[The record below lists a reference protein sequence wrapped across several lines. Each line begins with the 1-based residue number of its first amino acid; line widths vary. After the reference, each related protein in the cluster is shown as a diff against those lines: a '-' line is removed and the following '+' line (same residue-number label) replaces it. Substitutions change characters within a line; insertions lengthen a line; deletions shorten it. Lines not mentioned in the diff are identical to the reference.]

1 MLLDN
6 KYTIVPS
13 IKFSLTYDNGV
24 RKVITVKTQ
33 DTIDCSYKKNGE
45 KFSIRGVVAKIGCN
59 FNSSLGT
66 VGTTAYLQIDGSS
79 EYCGQVE
86 YIQPNQVLDLT
97 IIKTTDTIENVV
109 CSVDNDDQKITLVR
123 ENEVGAFQ
131 YSIDGINWKSPTA
144 SQGMSA
150 YECAVALGFE
160 GTEKEWLESLKGEP
174 GAPGEAGALE
184 IYKVFSSIAEAE
196 NNSALIPV
204 GKLVAVQSEPSS
216 ILLVRNGTSV
226 PGCICG
232 CQPISYDSSVVAVGY
247 DFLGYLTLGPA
258 GEPGEPGEPGKDGK
272 SAYEYALEGGFV
284 GTEAEF
290 MQSLASQSVAVT
302 NFYMGE
308 STCSLMN
315 TVIGPID
322 LRIFGYTDEKT
333 FKSKAISKIDI
344 SCPTELDDQT
354 LIFESPVILRAVPTL
369 REAAR
374 PNLTIGNKKYV
385 ADVIMKKDGQIGVF
399 RRIEYIKSYNGE
411 TILGDW
417 LSSTGE
423 LDMGAEVQYT
433 SYGTFEPFMDGVQSQ
448 YRKLHSYDGQTD
460 IQTSEDG
467 YISISYPI
475 DVTNYIKEYVDQRSA
490 EFLQE
495 KAPEI
500 IRPIVNDVI
509 GTQLSGKQ
517 DKLTA
522 GSNVTISDDNV
533 ISVDLSG
540 LPSTEDM
547 NRAVNSAVNSAVAPI
562 KSTVNSLSS
571 TVNSLNSTVNSL
583 SSSVSGLSN
592 SKQDKLTA
600 GSNISIENGVISSTA
615 SGATTEEFTVTK
627 EMGGLSIGT
636 VVPAGTPYEDLF
648 RQMLSPVTPPDEY
661 KLYFGVSYAV
671 PTSLD
676 GLTSKTAVETDVIT
690 KGVFNR
696 YTSND
701 ERFVFAYPK
710 TTGELIS
717 IKDSSGFENIDGWSR
732 TEIEANGKP
741 FYVYYTN
748 ETLTVTSFKITFIFT
763 EE

>member
-131 YSIDGINWKSPTA
+131 YSLDGINWKSPTA

-232 CQPISYDSSVVAVGY
+232 CQPISYDSSVVAAGY

-433 SYGTFEPFMDGVQSQ
+433 SYGTFEPFMEGVQSQ
-448 YRKLHSYDGQTD
+448 
-460 IQTSEDG
+460 
-467 YISISYPI
+467 
-475 DVTNYIKEYVDQRSA
+475 
-490 EFLQE
+490 
-495 KAPEI
+495 
-500 IRPIVNDVI
+500 
-509 GTQLSGKQ
+509 
-517 DKLTA
+517 
-522 GSNVTISDDNV
+522 
-533 ISVDLSG
+533 
-540 LPSTEDM
+540 
-547 NRAVNSAVNSAVAPI
+547 
-562 KSTVNSLSS
+562 
-571 TVNSLNSTVNSL
+571 
-583 SSSVSGLSN
+583 
-592 SKQDKLTA
+592 
-600 GSNISIENGVISSTA
+600 
-615 SGATTEEFTVTK
+615 
-627 EMGGLSIGT
+627 
-636 VVPAGTPYEDLF
+636 
-648 RQMLSPVTPPDEY
+648 
-661 KLYFGVSYAV
+661 
-671 PTSLD
+671 
-676 GLTSKTAVETDVIT
+676 
-690 KGVFNR
+690 
-696 YTSND
+696 
-701 ERFVFAYPK
+701 
-710 TTGELIS
+710 
-717 IKDSSGFENIDGWSR
+717 
-732 TEIEANGKP
+732 
-741 FYVYYTN
+741 
-748 ETLTVTSFKITFIFT
+748 
-763 EE
+763 

>member
-86 YIQPNQVLDLT
+86 YIQPCQVLDLT
-97 IIKTTDTIENVV
+97 IIKTTDTVENVV

-144 SQGMSA
+144 AQGMSA
-150 YECAVALGFE
+150 YECAVALGFC

-204 GKLVAVQSEPSS
+204 GKLVAVKAEPSS

-226 PGCICG
+226 PGCCCG
-232 CQPISYDSSVVAVGY
+232 QIISYDSSVVAVGY

-258 GEPGEPGEPGKDGK
+258 GEPGEPGAPGKNGK

-290 MQSLASQSVAVT
+290 MQTLASQSVAVT

-308 STCSLMN
+308 STCSLTN

-354 LIFESPVILRAVPTL
+354 LIFENPIILRAVPTL

-374 PNLTIGNKKYV
+374 PNLTIGNRKYV

-433 SYGTFEPFMDGVQSQ
+433 SYGTFEPFMEGVQSQ

-460 IQTSEDG
+460 IKISEDS

-475 DVTNYIKEYVDQRSA
+475 DVTNYIKGYVDQRSE
-490 EFLQE
+490 EFLDE

-500 IRPIVNDVI
+500 IRPIVNEVI
-509 GTQLSGKQ
+509 GEQLEGKQ

-522 GSNVTISDDNV
+522 GSNVTISEDNV
-533 ISVDLSG
+533 ISVDLSNI
-540 LPSTEDM
+540 PSTDDM
-547 NRAVNSAVNSAVAPI
+547 NKAVNNAVSNAVTPI
-562 KSTVNSLSS
+562 NNTVTNLSNTVNG
-571 TVNSLNSTVNSL
+571 L
-583 SSSVSGLSN
+583 SSSVTNLSN

-600 GSNISIENGVISSTA
+600 GNNITIENGIISSTA

-636 VVPAGTPYEDLF
+636 VVPAGTSYEDLF
-648 RQMLSPVTPPDEY
+648 KQMLAPVTPPEEY
-661 KLYFGVSYAV
+661 KVYFGTSYDV

-676 GLTSKTAVETDVIT
+676 GLTGKAVVETDLIMN
-690 KGVFNR
+690 GIFNR

-710 TTGELIS
+710 TAGELIS

-732 TEIEANGKP
+732 TEIEVDGKA

>member
-79 EYCGQVE
+79 EYSGQVE
-86 YIQPNQVLDLT
+86 YIQPSQVLDLT
-97 IIKTTDTIENVV
+97 IIKTSGTVENVV

-131 YSIDGINWKSPTA
+131 YSLDGINWKSPTA

-160 GTEKEWLESLKGEP
+160 GTEQEWLESLKGDP
-174 GAPGEAGALE
+174 GRPGEAGALE
-184 IYKVFSSIAEAE
+184 IYKVFPSIAEAE
-196 NNSALIPV
+196 NNRDLIPV
-204 GKLVAVQSEPSS
+204 GKLVAVQAEPSS
-216 ILLVRNGTSV
+216 ILLVRNGASV
-226 PGCICG
+226 PGCSCG
-232 CQPISYDSSVVAVGY
+232 CQPIYVDSDVVAVGY

-258 GEPGEPGEPGKDGK
+258 GKPGEPGEPGKNGK
-272 SAYEYALEGGFV
+272 SAYDYAVEGGFV
-284 GTEAEF
+284 GTEEEF
-290 MQSLASQSVAVT
+290 MQTLASQAVAVT
-302 NFYMGE
+302 NYYMGE
-308 STCSLMN
+308 STCSLHG
-315 TVIGPID
+315 TVMGPID

-333 FKSKAISKIDI
+333 FESKSISKIDI

-354 LIFESPVILRAVPTL
+354 LIFENPIILRAVPTL

-374 PNLTIGNKKYV
+374 PNLVIGNKKYV
-385 ADVIMKKDGQIGVF
+385 ADVIMKKDGKVGVY

-433 SYGTFEPFMDGVQSQ
+433 SYGEFEPFMENVQSQ
-448 YRKLHSYDGQTD
+448 YRKLHAYDGQTD
-460 IQTSEDG
+460 IQTSENG

-475 DVTNYIKEYVDQRSA
+475 DVTSYINSYVDERSE
-490 EFLQE
+490 EFLRE
-495 KAPEI
+495 KAPELI
-500 IRPIVNDVI
+500 TEIVGD
-509 GTQLSGKQ
+509 QLDGKQ

-522 GSNVTISDDNV
+522 GENVSISDDNT
-533 ISVDLSG
+533 ISVDLSS
-540 LPSTEDM
+540 LPSTKEM
-547 NRAVNSAVNSAVAPI
+547 NEAVDNAVSEAVKPINESI
-562 KSTVNSLSS
+562 KSLKDD
-571 TVNSLNSTVNSL
+571 
-583 SSSVSGLSN
+583 
-592 SKQDKLTA
+592 KQDKLTA
-600 GSNISIENGVISSTA
+600 GKNIVIEGNVISSTA
-615 SGATTEEFTVTK
+615 SGIIAETFTATK
-627 EMGGLSIGT
+627 EVGGIKIGDEIT
-636 VVPAGTPYEDLF
+636 AGTSYEDLF
-648 RQMLSPVTPPDEY
+648 KMILAPVAPPEEY
-661 KLYFGVSYAV
+661 KVYFGSSVDV
-671 PTSLD
+671 PTSVD
-676 GLTSKTAVETDVIT
+676 GFTSKTVVESDLLLNGI
-690 KGVFNR
+690 FNR
-696 YTSND
+696 YTTND

-710 TTGELIS
+710 STGDVIS
-717 IKDSSGFENIDGWSR
+717 IKDPSGFENIDGWSR
-732 TEIEANGKP
+732 TEIEVDGKD
-741 FYVYYTN
+741 FYAYYTN

-763 EE
+763 D

>member
-232 CQPISYDSSVVAVGY
+232 GQPISYDSSVVAVGY

-302 NFYMGE
+302 NFYMPLWRNWQTHTTQNRTGNHMG
-308 STCSLMN
+308 SS
-315 TVIGPID
+315 PI
-322 LRIFGYTDEKT
+322 
-333 FKSKAISKIDI
+333 
-344 SCPTELDDQT
+344 
-354 LIFESPVILRAVPTL
+354 
-369 REAAR
+369 
-374 PNLTIGNKKYV
+374 
-385 ADVIMKKDGQIGVF
+385 
-399 RRIEYIKSYNGE
+399 
-411 TILGDW
+411 
-417 LSSTGE
+417 
-423 LDMGAEVQYT
+423 
-433 SYGTFEPFMDGVQSQ
+433 
-448 YRKLHSYDGQTD
+448 
-460 IQTSEDG
+460 
-467 YISISYPI
+467 
-475 DVTNYIKEYVDQRSA
+475 
-490 EFLQE
+490 
-495 KAPEI
+495 
-500 IRPIVNDVI
+500 
-509 GTQLSGKQ
+509 SG
-517 DKLTA
+517 
-522 GSNVTISDDNV
+522 I
-533 ISVDLSG
+533 
-540 LPSTEDM
+540 
-547 NRAVNSAVNSAVAPI
+547 
-562 KSTVNSLSS
+562 
-571 TVNSLNSTVNSL
+571 
-583 SSSVSGLSN
+583 
-592 SKQDKLTA
+592 
-600 GSNISIENGVISSTA
+600 
-615 SGATTEEFTVTK
+615 
-627 EMGGLSIGT
+627 
-636 VVPAGTPYEDLF
+636 
-648 RQMLSPVTPPDEY
+648 
-661 KLYFGVSYAV
+661 
-671 PTSLD
+671 
-676 GLTSKTAVETDVIT
+676 
-690 KGVFNR
+690 
-696 YTSND
+696 
-701 ERFVFAYPK
+701 
-710 TTGELIS
+710 
-717 IKDSSGFENIDGWSR
+717 
-732 TEIEANGKP
+732 
-741 FYVYYTN
+741 
-748 ETLTVTSFKITFIFT
+748 
-763 EE
+763 